1 LRQQV
6 FQSDRIKVT
15 ENFLKNLYVEKVL
28 ELGAGDY
35 SFEYT
40 KQSQKVFWVKVDF
53 LGQCTVKCELNSE
66 TVVLPFAD
74 ATFDLV
80 ICTEIIEHMLWPQQL
95 LSEVYRVLIP
105 HGSMLISIPNVTS
118 FSYRIGWLLGHLPS
132 CAASG
137 NLPSQLD
144 SLAYEREGGSL
155 LGGHVVDFN
164 MKRLLRLLEFS
175 GFVVSR
181 MKGSGVIWYKQIL
194 PHWCL
199 PPSFASNII
208 CLARKI
214 R

>member
-1 LRQQV
+1 MRRQV
-6 FQSDRIKVT
+6 FRSDRIKVT
-15 ENFLKNLYVEKVL
+15 ENLLRNLHVQKVL

-35 SFEYT
+35 SFEYI
-40 KQSQKVFWVKVDF
+40 KKSKEVQWIKVDL
-53 LGQCTVKCELNSE
+53 LGECNVKCDLGSE
-66 TVVLPFAD
+66 KVLLPFVD
-74 ATFDLV
+74 ETFDLV
-80 ICTEIIEHMLWPQQL
+80 ICTEVVEHMLWPQQIL
-95 LSEVYRVLIP
+95 RETYRVLVP
-105 HGSMLISIPNVTS
+105 YGSMLISVPNITS
-118 FSYRIGWLLGHLPS
+118 LSYRIGWLLGHLPS

-137 NLPSQLD
+137 NLPAQLD
-144 SLAYEREGGSL
+144 SLAYEREGGSI
-155 LGGHVVDFN
+155 LGGHVIDFN

-208 CLARKI
+208 CLARKM